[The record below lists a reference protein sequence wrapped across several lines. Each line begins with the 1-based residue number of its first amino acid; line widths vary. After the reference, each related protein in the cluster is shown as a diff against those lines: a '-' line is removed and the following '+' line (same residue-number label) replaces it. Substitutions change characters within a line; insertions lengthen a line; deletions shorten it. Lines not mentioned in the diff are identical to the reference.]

1 MSNARRFRPTF
12 EAVVKLGAVTKGA
25 GKNGPYG
32 VAPGSTVTMPDGTVT
47 KRTVMAFG
55 PGLAK
60 VGRILRSS
68 RTVRLAVQLD
78 GGTLI
83 VVGPAPSLV
92 KTDAAEAASAPTKTS
107 SLAADCVAA
116 AGFDEHANYGA

>member
-12 EAVVKLGAVTKGA
+12 EAVVKLGRVTKGA
-25 GKNGPYG
+25 GKNGPYS
-32 VAPGSTVTMPDGTVT
+32 VAPDSTVTMPDGTVT

-83 VVGPAPSLV
+83 VVGPAPSMV
-92 KTDAAEAASAPTKTS
+92 KQDDAGAAPAPLRT
-107 SLAADCVAA
+107 SLAAECLAA